1 MIEFDIT
8 EMMDELEGLSIKEKL
23 QELDSLHN
31 ELKDA
36 ADEVLSAKEDLEE
49 GYNKRVEQRLLQSLT
64 QFVSEQHLEDV
75 LLIKNESSGSNT
87 YELNFDGHTYSI
99 LPCGT
104 MGEWTL
110 VINLKDHIAQNQKRY
125 DLLTKFAEVHN
136 LPYKQSSGDIKIRV
150 EEEQLLEKIKE
161 IVTMK

>member
-8 EMMDELEGLSIKEKL
+8 DMMDELEGLSIKEKL
-23 QELDSLHN
+23 QELDNLHS
-31 ELKDA
+31 ELEDA

-49 GYNKRVEQRLLQSLT
+49 EYNGRVEQRLLQSIT
-64 QFVSEQHLEDV
+64 QFASEQHLEDV
-75 LLIKNESSGSNT
+75 LLIKNESSGSKT

-110 VINLKDHIAQNQKRY
+110 VINLKDQIAQNQKRY

-136 LPYKQSSGDIKIRV
+136 LPYKQGSGDIKVRV
-150 EEEQLLEKIKE
+150 EEDELFEKIKE
-161 IVTMK
+161 IVTVK

>member
-23 QELDSLHN
+23 QELDSLHS

-87 YELNFDGHTYSI
+87 YELNFDGHTFSI